1 MHKRLARLS
10 IPLSCAAHHAQPAL
24 EDYTADKISEEELA
38 QRKRAAREQA
48 NGDNPLLVSLDQ
60 AFDAHAAAGKAQALA
75 ANAEVAAA
83 AELVYGARACREG
96 AGPGSSGQ
104 LLRRRTIGCGQK
116 RVSVL

>member
-1 MHKRLARLS
+1 MHNSLARLS

-75 ANAEVAAA
+75 ANAEAAAA
-83 AELVYGARACREG
+83 AELVTVLERVEKELAPAAPAAAASSSG
-96 AGPGSSGQ
+96 AGPSGVV
-104 LLRRRTIGCGQK
+104 K
-116 RVSVL
+116 RE

>member
-1 MHKRLARLS
+1 MCSPRS
-10 IPLSCAAHHAQPAL
+10 NPNPNPNPYNQPAL

-83 AELVYGARACREG
+83 AELDGARACREG
-96 AGPGSSGQ
+96 AGPGRAGSSGQ
-104 LLRRRTIGCGQK
+104 LLRRRTIGRGQT
-116 RVSVL
+116 